1 MKTENKNFTSN
12 DIADFVEQVDV
23 LGLPKKKLIHRIKFK
38 FANAPELNVSYAS
51 LGRRFVAKFID
62 LIVVSAIL
70 LFLESVFLKFNFAD
84 SNYIIFRVLFAA
96 VIWLGY
102 NTLLESSPLHATVG
116 KMVLKIKVISVNGKE
131 LTVLN
136 ALSRSIFVIVSV
148 LPAGLGI
155 WYISTD
161 KKNRAWHDLIAGSLV
176 IKS

>member
-1 MKTENKNFTSN
+1 MKTENKNFTPN
-12 DIADFVEQVDV
+12 DIADFVEQRDV
-23 LGLPKKKLIHRIKFK
+23 LGLPKSNLNNRIKHK
-38 FANAPELNVSYAS
+38 SVNTPEHNVSYAS
-51 LGRRFVAKFID
+51 LGRRFAAKIVD
-62 LIVVSAIL
+62 LIVVGAIL

-102 NTLLESSPLHATVG
+102 NTLLESSPFHATVG
-116 KMVLKIKVISVNGKE
+116 KMVLKLEVISVNGKE
-131 LTVLN
+131 FTVLS

-148 LPAGLGI
+148 LPVGLGI